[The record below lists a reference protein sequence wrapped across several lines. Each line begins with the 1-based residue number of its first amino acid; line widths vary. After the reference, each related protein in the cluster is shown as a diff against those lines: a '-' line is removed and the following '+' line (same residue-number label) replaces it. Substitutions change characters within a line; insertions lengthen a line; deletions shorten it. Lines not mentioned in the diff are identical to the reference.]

1 MNDANI
7 AVNTVDSNGIMGP
20 HRFWGWGPIRS
31 MQQIAEETGGK
42 AYYGRNDLDGA
53 LLEGIADSRSSYTL
67 GFYLTEVD
75 GKYHELKVN
84 VDRPGVSL
92 NFRQGYY
99 ALDEPK
105 ISESRKKS
113 DLSAALL
120 NPVDSAAVGIVAS
133 LDRKPGSPRDTHN
146 VKLRLDPD
154 NLSMHESKA
163 GQSGKVEE
171 MFVEFNAAGREVG
184 RITAAS
190 PFDITAENRAAFQ
203 SNGVTMVQSFAVA
216 ADAVKLTIIVRDT
229 ASGRVGSLTVPFNQV
244 R

>member
-1 MNDANI
+1 M
-7 AVNTVDSNGIMGP
+7 
-20 HRFWGWGPIRS
+20 
-31 MQQIAEETGGK
+31 K
-42 AYYGRNDLDGA
+42 
-53 LLEGIADSRSSYTL
+53 
-67 GFYLTEVD
+67 
-75 GKYHELKVN
+75 
-84 VDRPGVSL
+84 VDRPGVAL

-105 ISESRKKS
+105 IETSRKNS
-113 DLSAALL
+113 ELSAALL

-133 LDRKPGSPRDTHN
+133 LDRKPGSPRDMLN

-154 NLSMHESKA
+154 KLSMHESKA

-190 PFDITAENRAAFQ
+190 PFDITPENRAAFQ

-216 ADAVKLTIIVRDT
+216 ADAVKLTIIVRDS
-229 ASGRVGSLTVPFNQV
+229 ASGRVGSLSVPLIKV